1 MRSPLL
7 DILQSAA
14 NCERIL
20 RPERRRDFI
29 HAIDSHD
36 RQLKA
41 IDASFGMDFNQPTQ
55 ELLVNIGEGPEHIN
69 KALERLTLQ
78 SIEQRA
84 KEVRPIKHS
93 TLCDEKPPIELLKQ
107 ALALPSI
114 DAESISAYHTAL
126 PSEAYVAFMNVI
138 EPADSANW
146 SWLGVDAKVESSLVA
161 VRFALPARVNERLLV
176 LAFQHA
182 EHEVFNVLVP
192 QGRARGRFWIAWKPE
207 AVDASD

>member
-55 ELLVNIGEGPEHIN
+55 ELLVNIGEGSEHVN

-93 TLCDEKPPIELLKQ
+93 TTNGDKPPVELLDQ
-107 ALALPSI
+107 CLHLPGIITATSISHAILPPEAYAAFMASI
-114 DAESISAYHTAL
+114 DAG
-126 PSEAYVAFMNVI
+126 
-138 EPADSANW
+138 DSAAW
-146 SWLGVDAKVESSLVA
+146 SWQVVDVEVELTPVC
-161 VRFALPARVNERLLV
+161 VRFALPACINDRLVV
-176 LAFQHA
+176 LAFQHGD
-182 EHEVFNVLVP
+182 HEVFNAVAP
-192 QGRARGRFWIAWKPE
+192 MDEKPGRFWIAWKPE